1 MSTSPTDFLLRLYR
15 DGIFPMAK
23 DGDDDDFDFYKP
35 HQRCLIP
42 IRDVHIPKRLLRRL
56 KQIPY
61 RITLDTA
68 FEQVIHA
75 CAKRTAKRSSTWIN
89 GPIIDLFT
97 ALHREGHAHSVE
109 CWTQEGDFA
118 GGLYG
123 LSIGAVFCGE
133 SMVSTHQDA
142 SKIALIHLCAWLD
155 ACGYT
160 VLDSQFI
167 NDHVMQFGAYEI
179 PQDEYETRIKT
190 EMNKP
195 VRPLRDVASDPNIIK
210 KFLAR

>member
-1 MSTSPTDFLLRLYR
+1 MSTSPTDLLLRLYR
-15 DGIFPMAK
+15 DGIFPMAH
-23 DGDDDDFDFYKP
+23 DGDDLDFDFYKP

-42 IRDVHIPKRLLRRL
+42 IRDVHIPKRLRRTL
-56 KQIPY
+56 LQTPY
-61 RITLDTA
+61 RVTLDTA
-68 FEQVIHA
+68 FETVINS
-75 CAKRTAKRSSTWIN
+75 CALRTSKRNSTWIN
-89 GPIIDLFT
+89 QPIKDLFI

-133 SMVSTHQDA
+133 SMVSTHPDA

-160 VLDSQFI
+160 ILDSQFI
-167 NDHVMQFGAYEI
+167 NPHVTQFGAYEI
-179 PQDEYETRIKT
+179 AQSEYESLIKT

-195 VRPLRDVASDPNIIK
+195 VRPLREVACDPDVIK